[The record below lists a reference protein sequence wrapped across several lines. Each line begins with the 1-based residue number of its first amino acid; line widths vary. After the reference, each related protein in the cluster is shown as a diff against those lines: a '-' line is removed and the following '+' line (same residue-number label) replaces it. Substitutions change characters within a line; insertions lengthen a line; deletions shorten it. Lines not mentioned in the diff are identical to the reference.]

1 MVALRNGS
9 VIALLVLSG
18 CAQTVWVK
26 PGASAQEY
34 SVAHLQCD
42 VFASNATTRQPV
54 YGSRPGTILA
64 SALVAGIAEG
74 VENASWK
81 SRCMQALGFAS
92 VPVRPAGAA
101 AAVAP
106 QGVAAVEPQPVVPE
120 QMMKGPGE
128 PMAKQAVPIVVH
140 DTVAAQAPMRATV
153 PPMVQTARCTAFTYA
168 EYLQQ
173 KRVCDADVGG
183 GS

>member
-42 VFASNATTRQPV
+42 VFASNATTRQPI

-81 SRCMQALGFAS
+81 SRCMQALGFAN
-92 VPVRPAGAA
+92 VPVRPVGAA
-101 AAVAP
+101 AQV
-106 QGVAAVEPQPVVPE
+106 VAAVEPQAVVAE
-120 QMMKGPGE
+120 QAMKGAGE
-128 PMAKQAVPIVVH
+128 PMAKQALPVVVR
-140 DTVAAQAPMRATV
+140 DAVAAPARAPMQATAPV
-153 PPMVQTARCTAFTYA
+153 LVQTPRCTAFTYA